1 MPVLIY
7 NLYHFYFITIN
18 RLAIKID
25 SLKLTHICLDSLN
38 TKINNKIK
46 DYLHFIE
53 SKQKDKN
60 RSAELKN
67 KENKL

>member
-1 MPVLIY
+1 MHMFIY

-18 RLAIKID
+18 TLPLKID
-25 SLKLTHICLDSLN
+25 SLKLKHLCLDSSN

-60 RSAELKN
+60 RSAELKD
-67 KENKL
+67 KEN

>member
-1 MPVLIY
+1 MLIY

-18 RLAIKID
+18 TLSIKID
-25 SLKLTHICLDSLN
+25 SLKLTHLCLDSLN

-53 SKQKDKN
+53 NKQKDKN
-60 RSAELKN
+60 RSAGLKN
-67 KENKL
+67 KENKLK